1 MSSPPSDHME
11 EDAWLMKIKLK
22 REDSAGAAKEDKSN
36 KATGDQ
42 VPIVE
47 QALPAVEEEEEEDI
61 LKPYYAHLTPT
72 EIAAFRIIEMV
83 RIQNKYLTR
92 ENILHMEHIA
102 SLRSVIQR
110 LESLL
115 VLKDQITYTSSP
127 PPSYSSPKE
136 N

>member
-22 REDSAGAAKEDKSN
+22 REDSAGAAKEDKS
-36 KATGDQ
+36 KEAPGDQ
-42 VPIVE
+42 VPMDE
-47 QALPAVEEEEEEDI
+47 QALPADEEEEDI
-61 LKPYYAHLTPT
+61 LEPYYAHLTPV
-72 EIAAFRIIEMV
+72 EITAFKIINTIC
-83 RIQNKYLTR
+83 IQNKYLNR

-102 SLRSVIQR
+102 SLWRVIRR

-115 VLKDQITYTSSP
+115 ILKDRIASTSSP
-127 PPSYSSPKE
+127 PSSSSPPKE